1 MSSSDL
7 GFPPLGSAAFVPVSW
22 FKSAKSA
29 AKIAREVAARYDT
42 TRNTDRI
49 NVRTV
54 ETSAHLV
61 PFRFGRSDA
70 HGRFRDLEERIQS
83 CQSLANVQ
91 LRPAIH
97 SLLEGPFYIGVGISH
112 MCLRDLAVADMLR
125 PCWACSENWK
135 MRPVFICCTFLFH
148 NVHDRARCDRLIC
161 VLRVSDNDRIRFW
174 PLEYNSQ
181 RDGLCVL
188 TTLHLV
194 LFALTASPMNTTW

>member
-1 MSSSDL
+1 MSSLDL

-22 FKSAKSA
+22 FKSPTSA
-29 AKIAREVAARYDT
+29 SKTAREVAARYDT

-91 LRPAIH
+91 LRPAMH
-97 SLLEGPFYIGVGISH
+97 LYKRGPFISALASHTCAFAISRSRICFVAAGLVARIGKCDPCSFAAH
-112 MCLRDLAVADMLR
+112 SFFTMSTTERDAIGLSASCVCPIMIAFGFGHWSIIPKDMGY
-125 PCWACSENWK
+125 A
-135 MRPVFICCTFLFH
+135 F
-148 NVHDRARCDRLIC
+148 
-161 VLRVSDNDRIRFW
+161 
-174 PLEYNSQ
+174 
-181 RDGLCVL
+181 
-188 TTLHLV
+188 
-194 LFALTASPMNTTW
+194 